1 MGTREII
8 LNRLRRQTRT
18 APDLVPWHL
27 SRKFDDLTAQFIK
40 ALTAAGG
47 EVHRASSLEAALQQV
62 GDLITAL
69 DADRVV
75 ANHEPPLAEVDLSA
89 RWPQVTWHRVA
100 PEGSADQA
108 ALRAFCAG
116 ADLGLSGA
124 EGALAETGTV
134 IVASGPGK
142 SRLATLLPPVHLALV
157 SASQL
162 YADIFA
168 WTAARSGELPA
179 NLTLISG
186 PSKTADIEQTLAVGV
201 HGPKRMIAVLY
212 D

>member
-1 MGTREII
+1 M
-8 LNRLRRQTRT
+8 
-18 APDLVPWHL
+18 
-27 SRKFDDLTAQFIK
+27 
-40 ALTAAGG
+40 
-47 EVHRASSLEAALQQV
+47 
-62 GDLITAL
+62 
-69 DADRVV
+69 
-75 ANHEPPLAEVDLSA
+75 
-89 RWPQVTWHRVA
+89 
-100 PEGSADQA
+100 
-108 ALRAFCAG
+108 
-116 ADLGLSGA
+116 GLSGA

-168 WTAARSGELPA
+168 WTAARRGELPA

-201 HGPKRMIAVLY
+201 HGPKQMIAVLY